1 LIVRTCV
8 LAKVEPQARLSIC
21 VTCSVPRDNP
31 MTCQRF
37 VVEGPK
43 MNCVCD
49 RLLSEVTRSMKVT
62 SLQTGDDI
70 IKGAVSITEPHLVEC
85 TLYIVLC
92 TLHIV
97 QCPIYRIP
105 CRMYRFQGVVEPW
118 RLPPE

>member
-1 LIVRTCV
+1 V
-8 LAKVEPQARLSIC
+8 LVKVEPQVRLSIC
-21 VTCSVPRDNP
+21 VTCSVLRDNP

-43 MNCVCD
+43 MDCVCD
-49 RLLSEVTRSMKVT
+49 RLSSEVTEFTKVT

-70 IKGAVSITEPHLVEC
+70 IKGAISITEPQFVEC
-85 TLYIVLC
+85 TLNFVLC

-118 RLPPE
+118 RLPSD